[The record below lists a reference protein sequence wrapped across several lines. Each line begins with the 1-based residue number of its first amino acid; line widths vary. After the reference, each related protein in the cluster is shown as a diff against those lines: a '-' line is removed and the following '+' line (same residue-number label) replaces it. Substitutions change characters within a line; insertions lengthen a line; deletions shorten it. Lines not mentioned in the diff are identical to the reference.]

1 MWKMSTW
8 VSRSRARPAS
18 ANPATHGQLARVPGS
33 PPSHPRGHMSRTLI
47 RNASILSMDPA
58 VGDLAR
64 ADILIDGDKI
74 AAIGPGLQAAADEM
88 VDGTHRIVMPGLV
101 NAHIHT
107 WEFQLRGIG
116 ADWVGSRDYHANLH
130 KKLATYYTARD
141 VYLGNLLGALNQL
154 RNGTTTIVDW
164 CHILRDAEMTD
175 AAIDA
180 LEESGIRAVFAR
192 GTVKPPERE
201 GAVPYYKQPFPRDEI
216 HRLRTG
222 RLGTDDGLVTLAMAI
237 LGPDWGEYDV
247 AVHDIRLARE
257 YGLFNSA
264 HTYGRKGKRVV
275 EDGYPRLAREGLLG
289 PDHNIGHGNCFDDA
303 ELKIVLDA
311 GCTITATNLT
321 EMLNYEKPAM
331 LGRLVKHGA
340 TPSLGTD
347 CDPYFNSS
355 MLWVMRHAFLH
366 QRELDNRSLFAE
378 GNWPAKTQHSTQTR
392 DAIHWAT
399 LGGAKAFGLDKKTG
413 SLSPGKQA
421 DLIMIDTRGMNI
433 FPANAGGDPAHIVV
447 MYAETSD
454 IENVMV
460 AGRFVKRDGRLAFDA
475 GRLARLTDELL
486 ASRLRLFQDGSFKS
500 VPVERGPQPGRF
512 LV

>member
-1 MWKMSTW
+1 
-8 VSRSRARPAS
+8 
-18 ANPATHGQLARVPGS
+18 
-33 PPSHPRGHMSRTLI
+33 
-47 RNASILSMDPA
+47 
-58 VGDLAR
+58 
-64 ADILIDGDKI
+64 
-74 AAIGPGLQAAADEM
+74 
-88 VDGTHRIVMPGLV
+88 
-101 NAHIHT
+101 
-107 WEFQLRGIG
+107 
-116 ADWVGSRDYHANLH
+116 
-130 KKLATYYTARD
+130 
-141 VYLGNLLGALNQL
+141 
-154 RNGTTTIVDW
+154 
-164 CHILRDAEMTD
+164 MTD

>member
-1 MWKMSTW
+1 
-8 VSRSRARPAS
+8 
-18 ANPATHGQLARVPGS
+18 
-33 PPSHPRGHMSRTLI
+33 MSRTLI

-58 VGDLAR
+58 VGDFAQ
-64 ADILIDGDKI
+64 ADILIEGDRI
-74 AAIGPGLQAAADEM
+74 AAIGPGLNAAADEV
-88 VDGTHRIVMPGLV
+88 VDGTHRIVMPGMV

-222 RLGTDDGLVTLAMAI
+222 RLATDDGLVTLAMAI
-237 LGPDWGEYDV
+237 LGPD
-247 AVHDIRLARE
+247 
-257 YGLFNSA
+257 
-264 HTYGRKGKRVV
+264 
-275 EDGYPRLAREGLLG
+275 
-289 PDHNIGHGNCFDDA
+289 HNIGHGNCFDDT

-321 EMLNYEKPAM
+321 EMLNYEQPAM

-366 QRELDNRSLFAE
+366 QRELDNRSLHAE
-378 GNWPAKTQHSTQTR
+378 GKWPASTQHSTLTR
-392 DAIHWAT
+392 DAIYWAT
-399 LGGAKAFGLDKKTG
+399 MGGAKAFGLDGKTG
-413 SLSPGKQA
+413 SLAPGKQA

-433 FPANAGGDPAHIVV
+433 FPAHAGGNPAHIVV

-460 AGRFVKRDGRLAFDA
+460 AGRFVKRDGRLVFDA

-486 ASRLRLFQDGSFKS
+486 ASRLRLFQEGSFKS